1 MKIGEDERPFLIAE
15 ARAYAEH
22 LSDPDT
28 RTAFEQI
35 ALTAEQGE
43 VPDELIPH
51 VAGLLAL
58 ALESGRTR
66 TVHGPAGVR
75 GERWDERDPS
85 ANVRSPTALAAS
97 WDEDRVER
105 LGRLLAGEA
114 RPTPGWPGSPSSPPA
129 FRSLMCRMDSPA
141 APISLS
147 TRNSATPPAEISASR
162 QLRRA

>member
-75 GERWDERDPS
+75 ALLALWKETPRAREMSRSVEDLNVALGALKDLP
-85 ANVRSPTALAAS
+85 VRSL
-97 WDEDRVER
+97 RVSP
-105 LGRLLAGEA
+105 LG
-114 RPTPGWPGSPSSPPA
+114 PGSYSVSVA
-129 FRSLMCRMDSPA
+129 AGDLEVRLSVDRSGV
-141 APISLS
+141 
-147 TRNSATPPAEISASR
+147 T
-162 QLRRA
+162 LRSVNVGGGGVGE